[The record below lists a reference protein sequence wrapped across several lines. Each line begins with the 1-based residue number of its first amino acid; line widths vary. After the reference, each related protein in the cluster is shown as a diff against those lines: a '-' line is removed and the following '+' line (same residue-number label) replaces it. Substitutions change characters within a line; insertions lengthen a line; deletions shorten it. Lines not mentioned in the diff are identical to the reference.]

1 MGLDT
6 QGWGNSSIL
15 GHKNGKRGFH
25 LPRGAVLHQVKG
37 SVHEWVGAMEVLP
50 DAGISCM
57 GHWKEKGAN
66 GSLVEALEAENRR
79 NPEQE

>member
-1 MGLDT
+1 MGLNT
-6 QGWGNSSIL
+6 QGGGNSSIL
-15 GHKNGKRGFH
+15 DHKNGKWGFH

-37 SVHEWVGAMEVLP
+37 VHEWVGAKEVLP
-50 DAGISCM
+50 EAGISCM